1 MNMNDNQ
8 IICFLEAAKEKNFS
22 RAAENLYQTQPGIS
36 RTIASLERELETKLF
51 VRTPGKPL
59 ELTESGQ
66 IYFEAFSNIQKEFQS
81 ARQKCDQLKRR
92 SSKILRFGY
101 ASGWT
106 ISHFLPAMMNV
117 LEQEYPY
124 INIEVE
130 CHPFD
135 NLFQLVL
142 QNDLDLVLTIDNRL
156 FDSPQLERKPIYR
169 LPKVILYPKHFPHP
183 TSPLQFKDETFF
195 IFDDK
200 TSPDINDEVTRSFK
214 RYHFSPKIKLV
225 KNQATMI
232 SKVEN
237 GQGVAIMDLWSQPVY
252 MDQFDYFTL
261 DDTHP
266 IVLAYRKECENDPTI
281 LSLRRTLAKELPDL
295 ISNC

>member
-1 MNMNDNQ
+1 MNDNQ

-22 RAAENLYQTQPGIS
+22 RAAKSLYQTQPGIS

-66 IYFEAFSNIQKEFQS
+66 IYYEAFSNIQKEFQS

-117 LEQEYPY
+117 LEHEYPY

-156 FDSPQLERKPIYR
+156 FNSPQLERKPIYQ
-169 LPKVILYPKHFPHP
+169 LPKVILYPKYYPP
-183 TSPLQFKDETFF
+183 MSSPLQLKDETFF
-195 IFDDK
+195 LIDDK
-200 TSPDINDEVTRSFK
+200 TAPDMDREVTK
-214 RYHFSPKIKLV
+214 ILQRYHFSPKIKVV
-225 KNQATMI
+225 KNLATMI
-232 SKVEN
+232 SMVEN
-237 GQGVAIMDLWSQPVY
+237 GQGVAIMDLWSQPVH

-266 IVLAYRKECENDPTI
+266 VVLAYRKECENDPTI

>member
-1 MNMNDNQ
+1 MNDNQ

-66 IYFEAFSNIQKEFQS
+66 IYYEAFSNIQKEFQS

-106 ISHFLPAMMNV
+106 ISHFLPTMMNV

-156 FDSPQLERKPIYR
+156 FNSPQLERKPIYQ
-169 LPKVILYPKHFPHP
+169 LPKVILYPKYYPP
-183 TSPLQFKDETFF
+183 MSSPLQLKDETFF
-195 IFDDK
+195 LIDDK
-200 TSPDINDEVTRSFK
+200 TAPDMDREATKILQC
-214 RYHFSPKIKLV
+214 YHFSPKIKVV
-225 KNQATMI
+225 KNLATMI
-232 SKVEN
+232 SMVEN
-237 GQGVAIMDLWSQPVY
+237 GQGVAIMDLWSQPVH

-266 IVLAYRKECENDPTI
+266 VVLAYRKECENDPTI

-295 ISNC
+295 ISNY